1 MFLQPN
7 RKGFDNHKIMP
18 DLQRPSDYAPLTV
31 SIAIEEKHIHIM
43 KQTITKNS
51 KEEKEFI
58 KELEEKI
65 SSTDT
70 SNIPN
75 SNSLESI
82 TQKLATAIEDLWNK
96 HSKYVNITKCSKE
109 WWNKDCKR
117 NLATYWQSGEK
128 CDWKSYRKSV
138 KIAKQSFFDER
149 IQEIAS
155 LNKRLWNLMN

>member
-7 RKGFDNHKIMP
+7 YRGFDNHQIMP
-18 DLQRPSDYAPLTV
+18 DLQKPLDYAPLTV
-31 SIAIEEKHIHIM
+31 SIAIEEKHIHMM

-51 KEEKEFI
+51 KEEKKFI
-58 KELEEKI
+58 KKLGKKI

-96 HSKYVNITKCSKE
+96 HSKYINITKCSKE
-109 WWNKDCKR
+109 W
-117 NLATYWQSGEK
+117 
-128 CDWKSYRKSV
+128 
-138 KIAKQSFFDER
+138 
-149 IQEIAS
+149 
-155 LNKRLWNLMN
+155 

>member
-1 MFLQPN
+1 
-7 RKGFDNHKIMP
+7 MP
-18 DLQRPSDYAPLTV
+18 DLQRSSDYAPLTI
-31 SIAIEEKHIHIM
+31 SIAIEEKQIHMM

-58 KELEEKI
+58 KELGEKI

-96 HSKYVNITKCSKE
+96 HSKYANITKCSKE
-109 WWNKDCKR
+109 W
-117 NLATYWQSGEK
+117 
-128 CDWKSYRKSV
+128 
-138 KIAKQSFFDER
+138 
-149 IQEIAS
+149 
-155 LNKRLWNLMN
+155 